1 MEATEGPVYRL
12 RRVGKAASRPDVQ
25 DVFRLPSTPSTPTH
39 LQIGRNP
46 AEADVFIDSKVH
58 PALISRR
65 HAEIRVSPDG
75 RGNVTY
81 DITDRSVNGTYVND
95 IRLQPRTPHRLQEG
109 DTVTFGHLKAGTVQP
124 GQRSVQ
130 AGSEF
135 KFKFEQC
142 PRPAGDADTRTD
154 SETPTTLSHV
164 EKPTEPGEVGRGN
177 GRQLFPSVPSPDVLH
192 DISNWVQKSKLVHTG
207 PAEKGG
213 QKETGTAAS
222 SSTGLSQFSVDDE
235 DNDSDSEIFS
245 IAATL
250 QIPSDSDSD
259 SDIFCPTEKPLTSG
273 DKSLP
278 KVRSDSES
286 PRAVPIATAVPMATN
301 VARLSQSPIVNPR
314 DISDSK
320 DSSTVTSVSQT
331 KRKRRPPA
339 GKTVAAVKRR
349 KPVKRK
355 RSGDRE
361 DWGPCD
367 SFDCSRPEG
376 EMLSWVQCDQ
386 CEAWYHVACAGCDYD
401 TVRQE
406 TAAFNCG
413 CL

>member
-1 MEATEGPVYRL
+1 ML
-12 RRVGKAASRPDVQ
+12 SLLS
-25 DVFRLPSTPSTPTH
+25 LPSTPSTPTY

-81 DITDRSVNGTYVND
+81 DITDRSVNGTYIND

-109 DTVTFGHLKAGTVQP
+109 DTITFGHLKAGTVQP

-142 PRPAGDADTRTD
+142 PRPAGDVDTRTD
-154 SETPTTLSHV
+154 SETPTTLSLP
-164 EKPTEPGEVGRGN
+164 EKSTEPGDVGR

-222 SSTGLSQFSVDDE
+222 SSTGLSQFSDE

-259 SDIFCPTEKPLTSG
+259 SDIFCPTEKPPTSG

-278 KVRSDSES
+278 KVRSDFES
-286 PRAVPIATAVPMATN
+286 PRAVPMATVVPMATN
-301 VARLSQSPIVNPR
+301 VARLSQSPIVN
-314 DISDSK
+314 ISDSK
-320 DSSTVTSVSQT
+320 DSSTVVNT

-376 EMLSWVQCDQ
+376 DMLSWVQCDQ

>member
-1 MEATEGPVYRL
+1 MAAAEGQVYRL
-12 RRVGKAASRPDVQ
+12 RRVGKAASRPDVR
-25 DVFRLPSTPSTPTH
+25 DVFRLPSTPKA

-58 PALISRR
+58 TALISRR
-65 HAEIRVSPDG
+65 HAEIRITQDG
-75 RGNVTY
+75 QGDSVY

-95 IRLQPRTPHRLQEG
+95 IRLKPRTYHRLQEG

-124 GQRSVQ
+124 GQRAVQ

-135 KFKFEQC
+135 KFKFEKC
-142 PRPAGDADTRTD
+142 RTPADDVDSRTD
-154 SETPTTLSHV
+154 SETPTLSQL
-164 EKPTEPGEVGRGN
+164 EKSGDMERGN
-177 GRQLFPSVPSPDVLH
+177 GRQLFPSVPSPDVLQ
-192 DISNWVQKSKLVHTG
+192 DISNWVQKSKQVHTD
-207 PAEKGG
+207 PAEGGG
-213 QKETGTAAS
+213 QMETGTATS
-222 SSTGLSQFSVDDE
+222 SSTGLSQFSVEDE

-259 SDIFCPTEKPLTSG
+259 SDIFSPTKKPRTSD
-273 DKSLP
+273 DKSLEN
-278 KVRSDSES
+278 VRSDSES
-286 PRAVPIATAVPMATN
+286 PRAVSMATAVPMAT
-301 VARLSQSPIVNPR
+301 SPSPIIKPR
-314 DISDSK
+314 EVPDSK
-320 DSSTVTSVSQT
+320 VSSTVSNT
-331 KRKRRPPA
+331 KRKRRPTA
-339 GKTVAAVKRR
+339 GKTAA
-349 KPVKRK
+349 PVKRGRSVK
-355 RSGDRE
+355 PKQSGDRE

-376 EMLSWVQCDQ
+376 DMLSWVQCDQ
-386 CEAWYHVACAGCDYD
+386 CQAWYHVVCAGCDYD